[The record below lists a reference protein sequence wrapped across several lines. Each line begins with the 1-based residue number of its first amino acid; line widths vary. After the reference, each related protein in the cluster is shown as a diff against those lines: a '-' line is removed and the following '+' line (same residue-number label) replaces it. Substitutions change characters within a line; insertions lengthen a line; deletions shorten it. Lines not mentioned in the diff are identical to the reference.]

1 MADSESPFGSSDSLN
16 KNKINSLSQHCP
28 TAIKQLQNLSS
39 NTQSSA
45 SVEPATINDS
55 REELDSLV
63 NIKWC
68 KLNHF
73 TKSLYMNSQ

>member
-16 KNKINSLSQHCP
+16 KNKINLLSQHCP
-28 TAIKQLQNLSS
+28 SAIKQLQSLST
-39 NTQSSA
+39 NTQSST

-63 NIKWC
+63 NIKC
-68 KLNHF
+68 YKLNYC
-73 TKSLYMNSQ
+73 TKKPLYE